1 MTQLPSSTCDEMFSI
16 PLYWTK
22 FYVTESF
29 TIASSVKY
37 STAKSANTFLPVYV
51 LCSQF
56 KNQPT
61 IVYLVHC
68 TLYKALYMMAL
79 YMEAFLLIFSCL
91 DLGGFSTLSM
101 TSRLLI
107 LTKKQEELNDLKHDS
122 NYPSLFT
129 VASGTV

>member
-61 IVYLVHC
+61 IVYLVQGPLHDGPLHGGLFAHFFMPGFGGIFDPFNDFP
-68 TLYKALYMMAL
+68 TTYTYKKTRRV
-79 YMEAFLLIFSCL
+79 E
-91 DLGGFSTLSM
+91 
-101 TSRLLI
+101 
-107 LTKKQEELNDLKHDS
+107 
-122 NYPSLFT
+122 
-129 VASGTV
+129 